1 MMLGEI
7 RWDAVLRSV
16 TDTWLPLLG
25 RLAAGAVVWLLVRL
39 WRRSD

>member
-25 RLAAGAVVWLLVRL
+25 RFAAGAVVWLLVRL

>member
-1 MMLGEI
+1 MLGEI

-25 RLAAGAVVWLLVRL
+25 WLAGGAAVWLPVRG
-39 WRRSD
+39 WRGSD